1 MTEKLAHCLAVCWS
15 AMVPRRALSVSDWA
29 DQLAPLVAPITDLAE
44 VHELIT
50 QTCRDAI
57 YSVGEAIK
65 RQDEEINKAKQ

>member
-1 MTEKLAHCLAVCWS
+1 MQSKLAHCLATCWS
-15 AMVPRRALSVSDWA
+15 AMVPRRALSVS
-29 DQLAPLVAPITDLAE
+29 DLAE

-65 RQDEEINKAKQ
+65 RQDEEIGKIKQ